1 MRKRKQNAPRIRSVK
16 YNVVMNM
23 ILSSS
28 TLIFPL
34 VTVPYVSRVLQPY
47 GTGAVAFAQS
57 AMTYFSLVAL
67 LGISSYGVRACA
79 EIREDKVLL
88 SQTVKELL
96 VILVCSTSAVTLIYI
111 GCIFLVPQF
120 RAQKTLFLIFGVGL
134 WLSAFGVE
142 WLYQA
147 LEQYGYITIRNI
159 IIKIICLVA
168 MFIFVRSRS
177 DYIIYGAIVVVAG
190 YGANICNILR
200 LRKLV
205 DFSIKTK
212 LNITRHFK
220 PMSLFFVASVSSG
233 MYVQADTFI
242 LGLMGTTSMVGLY
255 QLVVKIK
262 GTLITVVNSVGNV
275 MLPRLSYYNTHK
287 KSDQAGVLV
296 AKTLNFAYLLSLVLV
311 CWCMLEQKGIILIL
325 GGPEYAKAGVALMLI
340 SPSIALS
347 SLNSTLGYYM
357 ASVKKE
363 KTWAIINLVGLGS
376 AIISNVC
383 LIHFFGIA
391 GAAMSA
397 VLCELIVF
405 VIRLYNNKKF
415 IRTIVKYLEII
426 KTTLCVAVAAIVTFI
441 ISSYIEI
448 DDILLNF
455 LNDSV
460 IYLCVIL
467 LALIVSKEYFVC
479 QIINKY
485 LKRSTK

>member
-1 MRKRKQNAPRIRSVK
+1 MKKKKQSTPRIRSVK
-16 YNVVMNM
+16 YNVIMNM

-67 LGISSYGVRACA
+67 LGISSYGVRVCA
-79 EIREDKVLL
+79 EIRENKVLL

-96 VILVCSTSAVTLIYI
+96 IILMCSTSVITIIYLL
-111 GCIFLVPQF
+111 CIYLVPQF
-120 RAQKTLFLIFGVGL
+120 RAQTELFLIFGAGL

-159 IIKIICLVA
+159 IIKIVCLIA
-168 MFIFVRSRS
+168 MFLLVRTTS
-177 DYIIYGAIVVVAG
+177 DYIIYGAIVVAAG
-190 YGANICNILR
+190 YGANIFNIIR
-200 LRKLV
+200 LRSLV
-205 DFSIKTK
+205 DLSIKTK
-212 LNITRHFK
+212 LNIQRHFK
-220 PMSLFFVASVSSG
+220 PMFHFFVANVSSG

-242 LGLMGTTSMVGLY
+242 LGLMGTTNMVGLY

-275 MLPRLSYYNTHK
+275 MLPRLSYYNTHEK
-287 KSDQAGVLV
+287 KGEAGVLV

-311 CWCMLEQKGIILIL
+311 CWCALERGGIIFVL
-325 GGPEYAKAGVALMLI
+325 GGPQYAGAATALVLI
-340 SPSIALS
+340 APAIALS

-363 KTWAIINLVGLGS
+363 KLWATINVIGLVAAIVFNII
-376 AIISNVC
+376 

-391 GAAMSA
+391 GAAISS
-397 VLCELIVF
+397 VLCELLV
-405 VIRLYNNKKF
+405 
-415 IRTIVKYLEII
+415 
-426 KTTLCVAVAAIVTFI
+426 FI
-441 ISSYIEI
+441 IRVITNREFLHTITKHLEMIRVTICIAVSTVLTYFISGYIAI
-448 DDILLNF
+448 DNILLNF

-460 IYLCVIL
+460 IYFSFIL
-467 LALIVSKEYFVC
+467 LTLIIAREYFVK
-479 QIINKY
+479 QII
-485 LKRSTK
+485 KRVIKKVAK